1 MVLDFIAEEDSK
13 IPFSKDRVIL
23 PPWKSIAWGIKNGWN
38 SRNSLSGSAKP
49 ACRSAFL
56 LA

>member
-23 PPWKSIAWGIKNGWN
+23 PTLKRLHGG
-38 SRNSLSGSAKP
+38 
-49 ACRSAFL
+49 
-56 LA
+56 

>member
-23 PPWKSIAWGIKNGWN
+23 PPWKDCVGDKK
-38 SRNSLSGSAKP
+38 RLEQP
-49 ACRSAFL
+49 Q
-56 LA
+56 